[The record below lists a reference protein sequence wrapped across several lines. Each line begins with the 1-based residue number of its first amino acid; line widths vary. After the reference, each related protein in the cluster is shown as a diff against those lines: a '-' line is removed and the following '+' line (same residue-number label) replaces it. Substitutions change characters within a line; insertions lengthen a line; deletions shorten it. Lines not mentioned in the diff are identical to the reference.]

1 MLLDLSKI
9 FGRSKNSKD
18 FAKERLKLV
27 LIHDRANVSPQFLE
41 MVKGEIIKV
50 ISNYMD
56 IDEDTLD
63 IQMTRTKSE
72 EGDRIVPALV
82 ANIPIRNVKNSGK

>member
-9 FGRSKNSKD
+9 FGRSKASKD
-18 FAKERLKLV
+18 CAKERLKLV

-82 ANIPIRNVKNSGK
+82 ANIPIKNVKSSGK

>member
-9 FGRSKNSKD
+9 FGKSKNSKD